1 MKRAIVALLLGLTT
15 ACGSTVQLSAHQQLG
30 QNGSISPDGQ
40 PTTSVSGASSAP
52 SSAVG
57 PAAEAPRSSTSL
69 PSGTGSAGSGGA
81 NAITPGTQT
90 TVSGSHAPVEVG
102 FFVYK
107 DLGPATKA
115 LGVNGLA
122 TGNGPRQ
129 AQAAVAL
136 LNSRGGLAGHRVIPV
151 IFEYDVT
158 GNQNSQYQSACSKW
172 FDDYKV
178 RAVVSAL
185 LLPTL
190 RECATKK
197 GVPFVTSGNR
207 TTSAA
212 EINRYPL
219 TALPPQ
225 ISLERL
231 VSPWIASLITQ
242 GYFGTSAKIGLIYNE
257 DLDYAGVPKLVQQAL
272 KDNGLSLADQRSMPG
287 VDDTSRVTAASSAGQ
302 NAVLKFKAEGINRVL
317 ALDKSGQAL
326 AYFGIAAANQGYYP
340 TYGISSLEL
349 PAILRTVLT
358 AKQLEGTR
366 GVGWSPGVDV
376 PVGAQPALGSN
387 YAACLK
393 AMRDAGE
400 DMTASATRFSALSTC
415 DGILLLAAAWTDQSL
430 SPSTF
435 LSGLHALG
443 QRYSPVLT
451 FAHDFS
457 RHVDGAASFRALAYG
472 AGCDCFA
479 YSGPLQ
485 TAS

>member
-1 MKRAIVALLLGLTT
+1 M
-15 ACGSTVQLSAHQQLG
+15 
-30 QNGSISPDGQ
+30 
-40 PTTSVSGASSAP
+40 
-52 SSAVG
+52 
-57 PAAEAPRSSTSL
+57 
-69 PSGTGSAGSGGA
+69 TG
-81 NAITPGTQT
+81 N
-90 TVSGSHAPVEVG
+90 HAPVEVG
-102 FFVYK
+102 FFVTK

-122 TGNGPRQ
+122 TGNGTTQ

-136 LNSRGGLAGHRVIPV
+136 LNSHGGLAGHRVMPV

-158 GNQNSQYQSACSKW
+158 GNANSQYQSACSKW
-172 FDDYKV
+172 FDDHKV
-178 RAVVSAL
+178 RAVVSVL

-190 RECATKK
+190 RECAAKK

-231 VSPWIASLITQ
+231 VPPWITSLSTQ
-242 GYFGTSAKIGLIYNE
+242 SYFGTGAKIGLIYNE
-257 DLDYAGVPKLVQQAL
+257 DLDYAGVPKLVEQAL
-272 KDNGLSLADQRSMPG
+272 KDNGLSLADQRSLPG

-302 NAVLKFKAEGINRVL
+302 NAVLKFKAEGINRVVVV
-317 ALDKSGQAL
+317 DKSGQAL
-326 AYFGIAAANQGYYP
+326 AYFGLAAANQGYYP

-349 PAILRTVLT
+349 PGILRTVLT
-358 AKQLEGTR
+358 AKQLAGAR
-366 GVGWSPGVDV
+366 GIGWSPGVDV
-376 PVGAQPALGSN
+376 PVGAQPALGPN
-387 YAACLK
+387 NAACLK

-400 DMTASATRFSALSTC
+400 DMTSASTRFSALSTC
-415 DGILLLAAAWTDQSL
+415 DGTLLLAAAWTDQSL
-430 SPSTF
+430 APSTF

-451 FAHDFS
+451 FSQDFS
-457 RHVDGAASFRALAYG
+457 HHVDGAASFRVFAYG

-479 YSGPLQ
+479 YSGPPQ
-485 TAS
+485 AAS